1 MLTLLSDYCQAFI
14 HLFFPNICCGCGI
27 KPPLKNDLFCLSCQ
41 LDLPFTDHYK
51 IKDNQLEMK
60 VKGRF
65 KIDRGAAYFYFRK
78 GGKVQELIH
87 KIKYQNKPQIAR
99 ALGRKFGQQLL
110 ESDNFQIPDVL
121 IPIPLHFK
129 KFRHRGYNQSTEYA
143 KGIQEVIGCQLSTN
157 LLTKPLPTPSQTDK
171 SRLGRIKS
179 VGNTFKMIGLEE
191 LANKKVLLIDDVIT
205 TGATLEAAAEK
216 LLQAKNLSL
225 SLACV
230 AMAEIQ

>member
-1 MLTLLSDYCQAFI
+1 MLTLVSNYFHAI
-14 HLFFPNICCGCGI
+14 VHLFFPNLCCGCGK
-27 KPPLKNDLFCLSCQ
+27 KPPIKNELFCLGCQ
-41 LDLPFTDHYK
+41 LDLPFTDHLK
-51 IKDNQLEMK
+51 VRDNQLEMK

-99 ALGRKFGQQLL
+99 SLGRNFGQQLL
-110 ESDNFQIPDVL
+110 DSEDFPLPDLL

-129 KFRHRGYNQSTEYA
+129 RFRKRGYNQSTEYA
-143 KGIQEVIGCQLSTN
+143 KGIQEVLGCKLATDI
-157 LLTKPLPTPSQTDK
+157 LTKPLPTPSQTDK

-179 VGNTFKMIGLEE
+179 VGNTFKIKDLKE
-191 LANKKVLLIDDVIT
+191 LTGKNVLLIDDVIT

-225 SLACV
+225 SLACI
-230 AMAEIQ
+230 AMAEI

>member
-1 MLTLLSDYCQAFI
+1 MLAFI
-14 HLFFPNICCGCGI
+14 SNYLQAIVHLFFPNLCCGCGH
-27 KPPLKNDLFCLSCQ
+27 KPPIKDDLFCLSCQ
-41 LDLPFTDHYK
+41 LDLPFTDH
-51 IKDNQLEMK
+51 ITVKDNQLEMK

-99 ALGRKFGQQLL
+99 ALGRKFGEQLI
-110 ESDNFQIPDVL
+110 ESEDFPIPDLL

-129 KFRHRGYNQSTEYA
+129 KFRLRGYNQSTEYA
-143 KGIQEVIGCQLSTN
+143 KGIQEVLNCSMATN
-157 LLTKPLPTPSQTDK
+157 ILTKPLPTPSQTDK

-179 VGNTFKMIGLEE
+179 VGNTFKINGLEQ
-191 LANKKVLLIDDVIT
+191 LVNKNVLLIDDVIT

-216 LLQAKNLSL
+216 LLQAKNLRL
-225 SLACV
+225 SLACI
-230 AMAEIQ
+230 AMAEI